1 MNPYSL
7 VAVVVCIVG
16 SIWLYAA
23 GYWPMTL
30 TLIIGGMV
38 GLLHGEIAALR
49 KTVEDFCHRHG
60 R

>member
-7 VAVVVCIVG
+7 VVIVVCVVG

-30 TLIIGGMV
+30 TMIIGMMV
-38 GLLHGEIAALR
+38 GLLHAEFVDLR
-49 KTVEDFCHRHG
+49 KTVEDFCNRH
-60 R
+60 